1 MKKNNKGFTLMEML
15 IVVAIIAVLVAI
27 AIPTF
32 SNQLT
37 KAKQAADNANVRAAY
52 AEAMSRCLVGDYDTT
67 GTTTTTTVTVEVA
80 GTMQEA
86 YDGKTKIGDMT
97 LSAGAWTKGGTVKVV
112 ATDSNGTITCQVQ
125 NTPAAG

>member
-15 IVVAIIAVLVAI
+15 IVVAIIAILVAI

-32 SNQLT
+32 TNSLT
-37 KAKQAADNANVRAAY
+37 EARQAADNANVRAAY

-67 GTTTTTTVTVEVA
+67 GTTTTTVTVEVA

-97 LSAGAWTKGGTVKVV
+97 LSAGAWTKGGTVKVI
-112 ATDSNGTITCQVQ
+112 ATDTNGTITCQVQ
-125 NTPAAG
+125 NTAAG